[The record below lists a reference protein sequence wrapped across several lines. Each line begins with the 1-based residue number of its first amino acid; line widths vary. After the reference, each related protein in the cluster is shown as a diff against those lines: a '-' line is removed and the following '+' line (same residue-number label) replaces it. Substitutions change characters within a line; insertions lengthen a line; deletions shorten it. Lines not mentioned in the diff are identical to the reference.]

1 MKKYIFGLIFIL
13 LSASAYAAFGGAVTL
28 LLNTSTIG
36 PGESVN
42 YAALGKGMPMPN
54 RWFQATLN
62 GASAVSA
69 TVSVEGSTD
78 NENWAQIVS
87 AIDLTAA
94 SATKAVA
101 TVQTAPFI
109 RGNLIAISGVGATV
123 TLRSGQL

>member
-1 MKKYIFGLIFIL
+1 MKKLIIGFVL
-13 LSASAYAAFGGAVTL
+13 LLASACVYAAGGAVTL
-28 LLNTSTIG
+28 LLNVGTTG
-36 PGESVN
+36 AGTGVN

-69 TVSVEGSTD
+69 TVNIEGSTD
-78 NENWAQIVS
+78 DVNYVQIAS
-87 AIDLTAA
+87 INLTAA
-94 SATKAVA
+94 SATQAIA

-109 RGNLIAISGVGATV
+109 RGNVIAISGVGETV